1 MLRHLITRF
10 VFLLAALCAPV
21 LTLPAAAAG
30 TDVATQWTDEDFT
43 SVRLISAQTQTGP
56 SDTLRLGLE
65 FELQP
70 DWKIYWRSAGDAG
83 FPPNLDWTGS
93 QNVGDAQIL
102 WPAPHRFS
110 IFGLE
115 TFGYKN
121 HIILPIDVAIPDRT
135 QPVAVNLAVD
145 YLVCSD
151 ICIPASATFA
161 LDIPA
166 GGDASKTTSNAS
178 ITSKHAHEI
187 EKFVS
192 QVPLSGDNLPINV
205 TSIFPTQSGEATQL
219 RLSVSGL
226 SNAGVSV
233 DDIMVESPLR
243 IGFGAPV
250 MTDENDDADIRTFD
264 IPVLGL
270 KPDETLASEK
280 VTVTV
285 VAGPLAIEQDL
296 TVGQQDASGSSSQT
310 TPPSNAASTAD
321 DASSANSAGTNI
333 WLIGLFALL
342 GGLILNVMP
351 CVLPVLS
358 IKVMSAINARDSEIS
373 RVRSGFLASAAGIVT
388 SFWLIAAVLIGIKFA
403 GGSIG
408 WGIQF
413 QQPLFLTVMTI
424 VLALFALNMWGLFEI
439 NGSDNLGTAANDV
452 ITQQEKGGRHLSSHF
467 MTGMFATLLATPC
480 SAPFLGTAVGFALA
494 GSSFDILWIFT
505 LLGIGLATPYL
516 AIAIQPRLAHLLPKP
531 GRWMNV
537 VKVVLGVALVGT
549 AVWLLGILSVQIGLG
564 GAIAVGIG
572 LVFGSVFVW
581 ARTRS
586 QTLRTRF
593 IFTALAVCGFLVAL
607 FAPGF
612 SRPPA
617 ASNTANGT
625 NEALN
630 WQAFA
635 PETIPTLIA
644 DGKTVFVD
652 ITAEWCVSCQV
663 NKKLVLETDDVANTL
678 ADDDIVLM
686 QADWT
691 RPDQQIADYL
701 ASYGRYGIPFNAV
714 FGPSTPDGV
723 LLSELLSKDA
733 VLDAIKDAR

>member
-1 MLRHLITRF
+1 
-10 VFLLAALCAPV
+10 
-21 LTLPAAAAG
+21 
-30 TDVATQWTDEDFT
+30 
-43 SVRLISAQTQTGP
+43 
-56 SDTLRLGLE
+56 
-65 FELQP
+65 
-70 DWKIYWRSAGDAG
+70 
-83 FPPNLDWTGS
+83 
-93 QNVGDAQIL
+93 
-102 WPAPHRFS
+102 
-110 IFGLE
+110 
-115 TFGYKN
+115 
-121 HIILPIDVAIPDRT
+121 
-135 QPVAVNLAVD
+135 
-145 YLVCSD
+145 
-151 ICIPASATFA
+151 
-161 LDIPA
+161 
-166 GGDASKTTSNAS
+166 
-178 ITSKHAHEI
+178 
-187 EKFVS
+187 
-192 QVPLSGDNLPINV
+192 
-205 TSIFPTQSGEATQL
+205 
-219 RLSVSGL
+219 
-226 SNAGVSV
+226 
-233 DDIMVESPLR
+233 
-243 IGFGAPV
+243 
-250 MTDENDDADIRTFD
+250 
-264 IPVLGL
+264 
-270 KPDETLASEK
+270 
-280 VTVTV
+280 
-285 VAGPLAIEQDL
+285 
-296 TVGQQDASGSSSQT
+296 
-310 TPPSNAASTAD
+310 
-321 DASSANSAGTNI
+321 
-333 WLIGLFALL
+333 
-342 GGLILNVMP
+342 
-351 CVLPVLS
+351 
-358 IKVMSAINARDSEIS
+358 
-373 RVRSGFLASAAGIVT
+373 
-388 SFWLIAAVLIGIKFA
+388 
-403 GGSIG
+403 
-408 WGIQF
+408 
-413 QQPLFLTVMTI
+413 MTI

-593 IFTALAVCGFLVAL
+593 IFTALAICGFLVAL

-617 ASNTANGT
+617 ASSTANGT

-635 PETIPTLIA
+635 PESIPALIA

>member
-10 VFLLAALCAPV
+10 VFLLAALCVPV

-43 SVRLISAQTQTGP
+43 SVRLISAQTQTGR

-93 QNVGDAQIL
+93 QNVGDAHIL

-166 GGDASKTTSNAS
+166 GGDASKTASNAS

-250 MTDENDDADIRTFD
+250 MTDENDDADFRTFD

-310 TPPSNAASTAD
+310 TPPSNAASSANG
-321 DASSANSAGTNI
+321 ASSANSAGNNI

-617 ASNTANGT
+617 ASSTANGT

-635 PETIPTLIA
+635 PESIPALIA

-678 ADDDIVLM
+678 AEDDIVLM

-691 RPDQQIADYL
+691 RPDQKIADYL